1 MARRNPYSKKAVAAK
16 YGFRSG
22 LEMTINES
30 LKERGIDGEYEQHI
44 IEYVKPET
52 HHKYHPDF
60 KLPNGIFVET
70 KGRFLADDRK
80 KHILIKKQHP
90 ELDIRFLFQNSK
102 TKISKGSKTTY
113 GMWCDKHGFV
123 YADKEIPEEWLQ

>member
-1 MARRNPYSKKAVAAK
+1 MARRNPYSKKAVEAK

>member
-22 LEMTINES
+22 LEMTISES

-52 HHKYHPDF
+52 HHNITLTLNCLTAFLLKQRVDF
-60 KLPNGIFVET
+60 
-70 KGRFLADDRK
+70 
-80 KHILIKKQHP
+80 
-90 ELDIRFLFQNSK
+90 
-102 TKISKGSKTTY
+102 
-113 GMWCDKHGFV
+113 
-123 YADKEIPEEWLQ
+123 